1 MRLKANM
8 IKGKAVYGLL
18 VLILAV
24 VIVTSPFPAIKTAE
38 ASTSVANVWVELS
51 DDTVLNS
58 TSTALEY
65 IIHFTTT
72 TALTGGV
79 DTITVT
85 FPDGTTAMAGEEGTG
100 YAFDLPS
107 SIAATYVAVDPDGAA
122 TTTIGYTDCYSN
134 PYVGTYRV
142 RLTLP
147 MDIAAG
153 ASPYIKFETGA
164 AITSASTKGTTY
176 RVKVETSQ
184 DTAAVY
190 SEYFSLGGTDTAVT
204 SVGHLSGYP
213 NPATV
218 GSAAEYK
225 FEFTTGASGAL
236 SAGSGTITVIFPSGT
251 TVPASASKE
260 MVQVDADGSGTSYS
274 LTACTV
280 DPTCHSDSRTVTLTV
295 PQAVAKNTEVYVY
308 FAQGFGLVNP
318 ATSSSTAKVKIYT
331 SAEPK
336 YVVATNT
343 LFGVWGS
350 GTSDVFAAGYYDDD
364 TMRHYDG
371 SSWSEMTSNTPND
384 LHGVWGGGASDVFAV
399 GHNGTIIHYA
409 SSWSAQTSG
418 TTNNLYGVWGDG
430 SDDVF
435 AVGYGGTILYSAN
448 NGSTWT
454 SQTSGTTNNLHGVWG
469 TAVSDVFAVGAS
481 GTIRHYASSWSSQT
495 SGTTKNLYGVW
506 GSSSTDIFAVGA
518 SGTIV
523 HYVSSWS
530 SQVSGTAN
538 TLYSVGGTT
547 VDSTDYVFA
556 VGASGTIL
564 YSADNGTTWT
574 SQTSGT
580 TKNLY
585 GVWVTSADSTVY
597 AYAVGASGTIL
608 YYNGTSWSE
617 MDSDTTHGYSITA
630 DTATKLGFANV
641 SGAYSDDVTM
651 INMYSSTI
659 YLQLQ
664 DQYGNRKAPSHD
676 LTVGLSSTSDTGKFY
691 SAVDS
696 EISSATIYD
705 GTGDPSGTTAGQFSL
720 LYKDSVAGAHTI
732 TASVPGYDSASWM
745 VTVVPA
751 VSVYDSNNSLVNTY
765 APTFTSPV
773 AEGDGFYGGDYLQN
787 AVSDALPGET
797 VKLGDGIYEIASGI
811 TVAKPITLE
820 SGNGASFTTLRP
832 IHDLTGVWGN
842 STSDVYAVGYGG
854 TIFHYNGTSW
864 SSQTSGTTN
873 NLYGVWGT
881 SVTVDSVTTVYVF
894 AVGASGTI
902 LYSSDDGSTW
912 TSQTSGTTN
921 NLYSVWVT
929 SADSTVYV
937 FVVGASGTILYS
949 SDKGSTWTSMTSN
962 TTNTLYSV
970 EGSGTSD
977 VFAVGASGTIL
988 HYNGTSWSSQSSGT
1002 TKNLY
1007 GVWDYNSSNVFAVGA
1022 SGTILYSTGS
1032 GSWTA
1037 QTSGTSNKLYSVW
1050 GTASDNVFAVGVSGT
1065 ILKYS
1070 DSSWSSL
1077 TSGTT
1082 YNLRGIGG
1090 SGASDVFA
1098 VGAFDI
1104 ILHSADGSSWS
1115 SQTSPTATV
1124 DKAINITATGS
1135 ATYGV
1140 TIDGITFDR
1149 LRSNTVFNYG
1159 IYNSYADYITVQN
1172 CVFNYIYN
1180 RGIMLTSTN
1189 ATFTSGTIS
1198 NNTFSNGGGSSVAG
1212 TDAAID
1218 ITAATNNYDIS
1229 GITISG
1235 NTITDQKGK
1244 GIYLDGCDSD
1254 DEVSSVSI
1262 TSNTITSATSYG
1274 IQGYDAY
1281 IDTIAITSNT
1291 ITGCY
1296 EDGIYVKGTAYTI
1309 KKNVVTGNLGDGID
1323 VEYTSASHLINYND
1337 IYDNTGYGVNVLLGV
1352 STVDTKYN
1360 WWGSATG
1367 PTYTAATG
1375 ANVDVSN
1382 PEGTGE
1388 NITDRVTYYEWL
1400 YKPIADV
1407 IADNAAYYTRVV
1419 NLSVGWNTLSTPII
1433 LDASGDTVDEVV
1445 DSAKITIAYWYDT
1458 NDADADGTY
1467 WEQVTTGYELEPCDA
1482 IYIKMNA
1489 TDSVILKYNA
1499 IDISMPTKDL
1509 YAGWNLIGLANLE
1522 TKHVDDAVQ
1531 SVANT
1536 PTNLPGYSQVVSPSM
1551 NSSDWTFSS
1560 GQSYTDE
1567 DMLVGEGYWI
1577 YMQNDCTLVGF
1588 TITPLQPSLD

>member
-18 VLILAV
+18 VLVLAV
-24 VIVTSPFPAIKTAE
+24 VIATSPFPAIKTAE
-38 ASTSVANVWVELS
+38 ASTGVTNVWVELS

-65 IIHFTTT
+65 IIHFTAT

-85 FPDGTTAMAGEEGTG
+85 FPDGTTAMAGEEGAG
-100 YAFDLPS
+100 YAFDLPG
-107 SIAATYVAVDPDGAA
+107 SIDKTYVAVDPDGAA
-122 TTTIGYTDCYSN
+122 TTTIGYTDCYSD

-153 ASPYIKFETGA
+153 ASPYVKFETGA
-164 AITSASTKGTTY
+164 AIASASTKGTTY

-204 SVGHLSGYP
+204 SVGHMSGYP
-213 NPATV
+213 DPATV

-318 ATSSSTAKVKIYT
+318 TTSTSTARVKIYT

-336 YVVATNT
+336 YVVANNT

-371 SSWSEMTSNTPND
+371 TSWSEMTSNTPNN
-384 LHGVWGGGASDVFAV
+384 LHGIWGSASDDVFAV

-409 SSWSAQTSG
+409 SSWTSQTSG
-418 TTNNLYGVWGDG
+418 TTENLYDVWGDG
-430 SDDVF
+430 TNDVF
-435 AVGYGGTILYSAN
+435 AVGYDGTILYTAN
-448 NGSTWT
+448 NGSSWT
-454 SQTSGTTNNLHGVWG
+454 SQTSGTASNLHAVWG

-506 GSSSTDIFAVGA
+506 GDGSSDVFAVGA
-518 SGTIV
+518 SGTIL
-523 HYVSSWS
+523 YTDDNGDNWT

-538 TLYSVGGTT
+538 TLYSVWGTA
-547 VDSTDYVFA
+547 VSDVFA

-564 YSADNGTTWT
+564 HYNGTSWS

-580 TKNLY
+580 TNNLY
-585 GVWVTSADSTVY
+585 GVWVYDSDNV
-597 AYAVGASGTIL
+597 YAVGASGTIL

-630 DTATKLGFANV
+630 GTATKLGFTNV
-641 SGAYSDDVTM
+641 SGAYSDDATM
-651 INMYSSTI
+651 VNMYSSPI

-664 DQYGNRKAPSHD
+664 DQYGNRKAPGND
-676 LTVGLSSTSDTGKFY
+676 LTVGLDSTSDTGKFY
-691 SAVDS
+691 STAAS

-720 LYKDSVAGAHTI
+720 LYKDSVAGTHTI
-732 TASVPGYDSASWM
+732 TASALGYDETSWA
-745 VTVVPA
+745 VTVAPA
-751 VSVYDSNNSLVNTY
+751 VSIYDSNDSLVNTY
-765 APTFTSPV
+765 APTSSSPV
-773 AEGDGFYGGDYLQN
+773 AEDDGFCGGDYLQN
-787 AVSDALPGET
+787 AVSDALPGEA

-820 SGNGASFTTLRP
+820 SVNGASLTTLRP
-832 IHDLTGVWGN
+832 VHNLTGVWG
-842 STSDVYAVGYGG
+842 SDSDDVYAVGYGG
-854 TIFHYNGTSW
+854 TILHYNGTSW

-873 NLYGVWGT
+873 NLYGVWVYDSDNVYAVGASGTVLYYNGT
-881 SVTVDSVTTVYVF
+881 SWSSLTSGTTNTLYSVWGSGASDVF

-902 LYSSDDGSTW
+902 LNYDGSTW
-912 TSQTSGTTN
+912 SSQTS
-921 NLYSVWVT
+921 
-929 SADSTVYV
+929 
-937 FVVGASGTILYS
+937 
-949 SDKGSTWTSMTSN
+949 N
-962 TTNTLYSV
+962 TANTLYSV
-970 EGSGTSD
+970 EGSGASD

-988 HYNGTSWSSQSSGT
+988 HYNGTSWSSQTSNT

-1007 GVWDYNSSNVFAVGA
+1007 GVWDYDSDNVYAVGA
-1022 SGTILYSTGS
+1022 SGTILKYTT
-1032 GSWTA
+1032 SWSSPM
-1037 QTSGTSNKLYSVW
+1037 TSGTTSKLYSVW
-1050 GTASDNVFAVGVSGT
+1050 GTASDNVFAVGVSGI

-1082 YNLRGIGG
+1082 YNLRGVGG

-1098 VGAFDI
+1098 VGACDT

-1115 SQTSPTATV
+1115 SQTTPTAAV
-1124 DKAINITATGS
+1124 DRAINITAIGS
-1135 ATYGV
+1135 TTYGV

-1159 IYNSYADYITVQN
+1159 IYNSYADYLTVQN

-1180 RGIMLTSTN
+1180 RGIMLTATN
-1189 ATFTSGTIS
+1189 ATFTSGTIT
-1198 NNTFSNGGGSSVAG
+1198 NNTFSNGGGSSPAG

-1218 ITAATNNYDIS
+1218 ITASTNNYDIS

-1244 GIYLDGCDSD
+1244 GIYLDGYDSD

-1281 IDTIAITSNT
+1281 IDTITLTSNT

-1323 VEYTSASHLINYND
+1323 VGTTSASHLINYND
-1337 IYDNTGYGVNVLLGV
+1337 IYDNTGYGVNVRSGV
-1352 STVDTKYN
+1352 TTVDTRYN

-1375 ANVDVSN
+1375 ASVDISN

-1400 YKPIADV
+1400 YQPVADV
-1407 IADNAAYYTRVV
+1407 IADNAAYYTRAV

-1445 DSAKITIAYWYDT
+1445 DPAKITIAYWYDT
-1458 NDADADGTY
+1458 SDVDADGTY
-1467 WEQVTTGYELEPCDA
+1467 WEQVTTGYELAPCDA

-1499 IDISMPTKDL
+1499 TDISMPTKDL

-1551 NSSDWTFSS
+1551 NSSDWTFSY